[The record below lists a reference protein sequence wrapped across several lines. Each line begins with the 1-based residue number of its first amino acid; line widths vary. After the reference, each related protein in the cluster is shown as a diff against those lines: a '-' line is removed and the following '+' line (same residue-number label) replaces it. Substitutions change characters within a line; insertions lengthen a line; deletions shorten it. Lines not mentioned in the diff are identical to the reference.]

1 MQLKNE
7 QTALVRA
14 LSPRL
19 YATLRRLLRDTV
31 RGPTWS
37 RRKPK
42 PPEDIGAYPIRSIE
56 KLRFADTDCNGHISN
71 AVFAVCCQNAR
82 MEVLSDPSRAPV
94 PEGAHFVIARLQLD
108 FLAEMQWP
116 GTVEIG
122 TRVEH
127 IGRSSLVLMQALFLR
142 GRRVARAK
150 SIVVLMDAATR
161 RATPLPAPLIDALYE
176 VGQYGFHNRF
186 SAGFRIRSAIKGVMV
201 RQW

>member
-1 MQLKNE
+1 MQLE
-7 QTALVRA
+7 TQSTALVRA

-19 YATLRRLLRDTV
+19 YVALRRVLRHIV
-31 RGPTWS
+31 RWPTWG

-42 PPEDIGAYPIRSIE
+42 PPEHIGEYPIRSIE

-82 MEVLSDPSRAPV
+82 MEVLSDPNRAPV
-94 PEGAHFVIARLQLD
+94 PDGAHFVIARLQLD
-108 FLAEMQWP
+108 FLAEMHWP

-127 IGRSSLVLMQALFLR
+127 IGRSSIVLLQSLFLR
-142 GRRVARAK
+142 DRCVARAK
-150 SIVVLMDAATR
+150 SIVVLIDATTR
-161 RATPLPAPLIDALYE
+161 RATPLPDALINALYE

-186 SAGFRIRSAIKGVMV
+186 STSFRLRSAIKGVLV
-201 RQW
+201 RL

>member
-7 QTALVRA
+7 QTAFVRA

-19 YATLRRLLRDTV
+19 YVTLRRVLRDTV
-31 RGPTWS
+31 RQPTWA

-42 PPEDIGAYPIRSIE
+42 LPEDIGAYPIRSIE
-56 KLRFADTDCNGHISN
+56 KLRFADTDRNGHISN

-82 MEVLSDPSRAPV
+82 MEVLSDPNRAPIRF
-94 PEGAHFVIARLQLD
+94 GTHFVIARLQLD
-108 FLAEMQWP
+108 FLAEMHWP

-122 TRVEH
+122 TRIEH
-127 IGRSSLVLMQALFLR
+127 IGRSSVVLVQALFLR
-142 GRRVARAK
+142 GRCVARAK
-150 SIVVLMDAATR
+150 SIVVLIDVATR
-161 RATPLPAPLIDALYE
+161 RATPLPAPLVNALYE

-201 RQW
+201 RL